1 MVERFLVHDV
11 PVKAAAPSTHAIVI
25 GVGDYPHLPD
35 GSSERK
41 TKDHANLEQ
50 LTSPPIS
57 ARKFASWL
65 IGSFEHPEKPLATV
79 SLLLSE
85 SKPKPFVNPRT
96 REKSGIKLADF
107 ENTETAIQDWIKR
120 GNLNPNNL
128 LLFFFCGHGLA
139 LGPDLALLLADYGAD
154 EFGSLKGAIDF
165 RRFRLGMNCCRA
177 SEQCFFVDACRTES
191 EILKDA
197 TARTPI
203 QAGTRE
209 TGPTWSKLY
218 QPIFYSTM
226 HGEKAY
232 SIPKQ
237 PSIYTEALLQGMRDL
252 AAQDSTGHWRVNT
265 IRLLEAVDHVVRR
278 RALELKMVVPPSGDA
293 VSKIDLNRLNG
304 PPKALLYVTTHP
316 PEALRDVAIACKQ
329 EGFKVV
335 TAQLESD
342 KAELVVQL
350 PAGRY
355 DFTATFPGR
364 LTCERSCHVNPIFYT
379 LEFRRP

>member
-25 GVGDYPHLPD
+25 GVGDYPHLPG
-35 GSSERK
+35 GSSKQK
-41 TKDHANLEQ
+41 TQDHANMPQ

-65 IGSFEHPEKPLATV
+65 IESFEHPEKELATV

-96 REKSGIKLADF
+96 KEKTKIELADF
-107 ENTETAIQDWIKR
+107 GNTDTAVQAWIKR

-139 LGPDLALLLADYGAD
+139 LGKDLALLLADYGAS
-154 EFGSLKGAIDF
+154 EFASLNGAIDF
-165 RRFRLGMNCCRA
+165 RGFRLGMNHCRA

-191 EILKDA
+191 EIIKY
-197 TARTPI
+197 ARGRILI
-203 QAGTRE
+203 QPGARD
-209 TGPTWSKLY
+209 PTWSELY

-226 HGEKAY
+226 YGYKAY
-232 SIPKQ
+232 SLPNE
-237 PSIYTEALLQGMRDL
+237 PSIYTEALLQSMQDL

-293 VSKIDLNRLNG
+293 VSKIDLNRLQG
-304 PPKALLYVTTHP
+304 PPKALLYVTTDP

-335 TAQLESD
+335 NARLDFD

-350 PAGRY
+350 PAGSY

-364 LTCERSCHVNPIFYT
+364 PTCERSRHVNPIFAT